1 MLFRI
6 CLAKGYSTS
15 NELTDKAILLSVNVE
30 NRVICSYL

>member
-15 NELTDKAILLSVNVE
+15 NEPTDKAILLSINVE
-30 NRVICSYL
+30 NRIVYSYL